1 MKMTLA
7 LIQEDCGA
15 RGALSDARELVMR
28 LRPPGD
34 RENSLEPLQFECGP
48 MDRFADLPAWI
59 GSHLS
64 DNLSVELLAGRVC
77 LCPRHF
83 SRLFKRFFQASP
95 AGFGDELRLDAAPQR
110 LSAPCNITAAQ
121 A

>member
-59 GSHLS
+59 ASHLS
-64 DNLSVELLAGRVC
+64 DNLSVELLAGRAC

-95 AGFGDELRLDAAPQR
+95 AVFVAQRPLRDAAR
-110 LSAPCNITAAQ
+110 RWRAPATSLA
-121 A
+121 